1 MFSLPFCFDFWYQV
15 NFDDELEKVKIEM
28 MQERAIAL
36 REQEDRLG
44 SMVAQLQINKAKE
57 VC

>member
-1 MFSLPFCFDFWYQV
+1 M
-15 NFDDELEKVKIEM
+15 NFDDELEKVKLEM

-36 REQEDRLG
+36 REQEDGLG